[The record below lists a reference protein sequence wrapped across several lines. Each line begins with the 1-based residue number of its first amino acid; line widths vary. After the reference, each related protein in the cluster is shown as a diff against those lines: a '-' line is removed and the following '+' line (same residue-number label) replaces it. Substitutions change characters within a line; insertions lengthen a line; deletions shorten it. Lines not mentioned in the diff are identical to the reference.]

1 MIKGK
6 QLQTYTD
13 FYNSARYSETL
24 DPKTTLL
31 IHLASAMAMACYP

>member
-13 FYNSARYSETL
+13 FYNSARYNETL
-24 DPKTTLL
+24 DKKTTLL
-31 IHLASAMAMACYP
+31 IHLASSMAMACYP

>member
-1 MIKGK
+1 MIRGK

-13 FYNSARYSETL
+13 FYNSARCNETL
-24 DPKTTLL
+24 DKKTTLL

>member
-13 FYNSARYSETL
+13 FYNSARYNATL
-24 DPKTTLL
+24 DPQTTLL
-31 IHLASAMAMACYP
+31 IHLASAMALAYYP